1 MMGRFINL
9 LPIALVGLF
18 LFIYFCNV
26 MFINSAKNT
35 NNTSVKTLFV
45 NVKYTLCRIKSNV
58 SNLKF
63 FIKNIMSKWFS
74 NFHCA

>member
-1 MMGRFINL
+1 
-9 LPIALVGLF
+9 
-18 LFIYFCNV
+18 

-45 NVKYTLCRIKSNV
+45 NIKYTLCRIKSNV
-58 SNLKF
+58 SNINF

-74 NFHCA
+74 NFHCAQLKFCMPKLESLVFCPPNHPIF